1 MVNFFKVVCL
11 GALVIGMIYFIRKSK
26 KEGAAGR
33 TVRYQQLRDLDE
45 RQDSNGETQVMLN
58 DLKNFD
64 SDSEEERDVWR

>member
-1 MVNFFKVVCL
+1 M
-11 GALVIGMIYFIRKSK
+11 IGMIYFIRKSK

-45 RQDSNGETQVMLN
+45 RQDNNGETQVMLN
-58 DLKNFD
+58 DIKNFD